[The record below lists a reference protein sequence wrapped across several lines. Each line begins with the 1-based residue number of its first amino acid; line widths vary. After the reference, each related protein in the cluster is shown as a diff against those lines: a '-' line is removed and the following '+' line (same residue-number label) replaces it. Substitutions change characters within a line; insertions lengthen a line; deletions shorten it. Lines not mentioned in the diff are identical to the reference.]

1 MLDSQIY
8 TTDSV
13 SERERRAFWRDLI
26 CDVYVELECEYPREG
41 EFSGQI
47 HFQSLADLELSRVRT
62 DAQDVLRTK
71 SRISRSSQQDF
82 LISLQTAGFGIVEQD
97 GREAHLRPGDF
108 ALYDTTRPYRLR
120 FGERFEQ
127 LVVKLRRQD
136 LKRRLP
142 LPETLTALRVGGD
155 RGIGRL
161 ASRLIQSTSKQ
172 LRAVDEP
179 LHGALAENVMSLVA
193 SALGSVSPAAGA
205 HQSSNRVAQLYRVKT
220 FIEDHLHDAE
230 LTVETVAAAHGIS
243 PRYLHMLFKPESMTV
258 SRWIWERRLERCRKD
273 LANPQLAGMNITE
286 IAFRWGFNDS
296 AHFSRT
302 FKQRFGHSP
311 RDYRHQIL
319 PVH

>member
-258 SRWIWERRLERCRKD
+258 SRWIWERRLERCRQD

-296 AHFSRT
+296 AHFSRA